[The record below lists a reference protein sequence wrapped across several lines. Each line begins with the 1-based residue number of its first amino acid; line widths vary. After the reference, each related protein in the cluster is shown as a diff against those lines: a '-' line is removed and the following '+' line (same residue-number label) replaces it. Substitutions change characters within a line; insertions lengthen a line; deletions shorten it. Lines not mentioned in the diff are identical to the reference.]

1 MDRKVNEFTEETTE
15 EAIKDE
21 AQQITEEPAPEIVEP
36 GQQKPADQQEEKPK
50 KTRRKDLTGMVFGA
64 WTVLREAKLDGV
76 KDVWV
81 CRCACGKES
90 VVRGGNLRGCYSRS
104 CGCMRKKNKD
114 GEAGKELAKAGI
126 HVKETKRS
134 YTRVTDKNRKPEDHE
149 QKETAGSRIMVPT
162 QIPAVVFN
170 LIQGRIATLREETE
184 SELDKVFIMKSEEE
198 QLRAFLS
205 KCTIGE
211 R

>member
-1 MDRKVNEFTEETTE
+1 MQSKNVNEEIEQETKEPETQPE
-15 EAIKDE
+15 V
-21 AQQITEEPAPEIVEP
+21 QQE
-36 GQQKPADQQEEKPK
+36 GQQEKPR
-50 KTRRKDLTGMVFGA
+50 KTRKKDLTGMVFGN
-64 WTVLREAKLDGV
+64 WTVLREAKLDSI

-104 CGCMRKKNKD
+104 CGCLRKKNKD
-114 GEAGKELAKAGI
+114 GETGEELTKAGI
-126 HVKETKRS
+126 HVKETKRR
-134 YTRVTDKNRKPEDHE
+134 YTRVTDKNHRNDERE
-149 QKETAGSRIMVPT
+149 QEETGGSRLMVPT

-170 LIQGRIATLREETE
+170 LIQGRIATLREEIE
-184 SELDKVFIMKSEEE
+184 SELDEVFIMKSEEE
-198 QLRAFLS
+198 QLRVFLS